1 MVYSTLEETH
11 FIEDIGLYFERL
23 GLPRMAGKIL
33 GVLLISDPPAQ
44 SITEIGEKLNASKSS
59 ISTMSR
65 LLLEVSGDWFE
76 GKDGAGFD
84 QQRAAGRLGDIDVE
98 PPAIT
103 DAGCACP
110 VVDPCSARQVDA
122 PLQAAEQP
130 VAQHVLC
137 GQVARLGIG
146 RVVQGHGAHHGH
158 TGLVGLPESRVQV
171 G

>member
-65 LLLEVSGDWFE
+65 LLLEVGLIEKVPSPVPRRDYFKFKTGGWILYMEQWFDLMSGLHKLTERGLDLL
-76 GKDGAGFD
+76 KDKPNELKT
-84 QQRAAGRLGDIDVE
+84 RLKEAHNLFSYLETHFPSMLEQIKKDIIH
-98 PPAIT
+98 P
-103 DAGCACP
+103 
-110 VVDPCSARQVDA
+110 
-122 PLQAAEQP
+122 
-130 VAQHVLC
+130 
-137 GQVARLGIG
+137 
-146 RVVQGHGAHHGH
+146 
-158 TGLVGLPESRVQV
+158 
-171 G
+171 